1 MIRKHSFNSIAP
13 MKSIVLLLL
22 IGLTAM
28 LAAACSQTPA
38 APAKTTFVVNGE
50 KLKQPPAVEVEK
62 GEPLVSAVFLED
74 TFDVKLEWALQQG
87 NGKDGDGVFYS
98 DQVAV
103 LMYHDITA
111 TPEKD
116 KSAITPDLFRE
127 QLELLKTS
135 GFQVISLKQ
144 YADFILRDGAVPDNA
159 VLITFDD
166 GYETFYTN
174 AFPILKEYGYPAV
187 NFVIVSSVGDTT
199 KEGAPK
205 MTWDQM
211 REMQK
216 QGMDFYNHTY
226 DSHRYGVMRE
236 DGMKKPVLTR
246 KQYFA
251 DEKRLETD
259 EEYTARVTNDLAEA
273 EKILKQELGNPMGV
287 LAFPYGAYNE
297 QVLDILEKTGIE
309 LSFTVKEGINGKGQ
323 TNGFRVN
330 GAKEGESAKQLLEKL
345 KGLTV
350 EDGAVTVSLNG
361 SEAAFAEVQ
370 PVKRKE
376 GVMIPLRDFCKMNN
390 MKLDWNSNKNR
401 VEIST

>member
-1 MIRKHSFNSIAP
+1 MKRKHSFNPAAP

-22 IGLTAM
+22 IGLTAIVV
-28 LAAACSQTPA
+28 AACSQPPA
-38 APAKTTFVVNGE
+38 APAKTTFLVNGE
-50 KLKQPPAVEVEK
+50 KLKQPPAVQIEK
-62 GEPLVSAVFLED
+62 GEPMVSAVFLED
-74 TFDVKLEWALQQG
+74 TFDVKLEWALQQA

-103 LMYHDITA
+103 LMYHDITP

-127 QLELLKTS
+127 QMELLKTS
-135 GFQVISLKQ
+135 GFHIISLKQ
-144 YADFILRDGAVPDNA
+144 YADFILRDGEVPDNA

-166 GYETFYTN
+166 GYETFYTH

-187 NFVIVSSVGDTT
+187 NFVIVSAVGD
-199 KEGAPK
+199 KSKGAPK

-251 DEKRLETD
+251 DQKRVETD
-259 EEYTARVTNDLAEA
+259 EEYTTRVTNDLTKAET
-273 EKILKQELGNPMGV
+273 ILKQELGNPMGV
-287 LAFPYGAYNE
+287 IAFPFGAYNE
-297 QVLDILEKTGIE
+297 DVLEILKKTGIE
-309 LSFTVKEGINGKGQ
+309 LSFTVKEGINGRGQ

-330 GAKEGESAKQLLEKL
+330 GSKEGESAKQLLEKL

-361 SEAAFAEVQ
+361 SEAAFSKVK

-376 GVMIPLRDFCKMNN
+376 GVMIPLRDFCKMND
-390 MKLDWNSNKNR
+390 MKLDWNSKKNR
-401 VEIST
+401 IEIST